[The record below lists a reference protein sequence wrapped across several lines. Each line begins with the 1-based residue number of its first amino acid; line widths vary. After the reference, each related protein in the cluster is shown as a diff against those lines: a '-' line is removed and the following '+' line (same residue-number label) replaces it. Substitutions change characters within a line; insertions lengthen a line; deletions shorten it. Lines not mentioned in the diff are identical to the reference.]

1 MHDKRGHSC
10 THLIK
15 ARLQNEQLL
24 VFYTHSLRSPL
35 KIDKNSKGAWTPYFM
50 YRYMKYNALV
60 IMIY

>member
-35 KIDKNSKGAWTPYFM
+35 KIDKNSKGAWTTYFM
-50 YRYMKYNALV
+50 Y
-60 IMIY
+60 